1 VTPVGPTV
9 EMPMFPLGVA
19 HLPGDDVI
27 LRVFEPR
34 YVSMFRGLL
43 SGAEIGDPM
52 IFGTALILRGSEVGG
67 GDQRSGRAVTVRVTD
82 VAVAAEGGYAVA
94 GRAESAIEVVEW
106 LNDDPYPRARVRP
119 VPVEV
124 LGESEQTRCL
134 ERLARDAQMTRLM
147 LVDAARAGHV
157 DLLLSAEHRA
167 RLGLL
172 ASGRIDRVDPDDACW
187 LVARSLPCGPTDRL
201 AMLAA
206 ESLWDRIDVLERV
219 AEHVREVLAFR
230 LSGS

>member
-1 VTPVGPTV
+1 
-9 EMPMFPLGVA
+9 MPMFPLGVA
-19 HLPGDDVI
+19 HLPGDDVL

-34 YVSMFRGLL
+34 YVSMFRDLL
-43 SGAEIGDPM
+43 SGADIGDPM
-52 IFGTALILRGSEVGG
+52 VFGTALILRGSEVGG
-67 GDQRSGRAVTVRVTD
+67 GDQRSNRAVTVRVTD
-82 VAVAAEGGYAVA
+82 IVVGAEGGYSVA
-94 GRAESAIEVVEW
+94 GRAESPIEIVEW
-106 LNDDPYPRARVRP
+106 LTDDPHPRARVHTM
-119 VPVEV
+119 PVEV
-124 LGESEQTRCL
+124 LAESERSRCL

-147 LVDAARAGHV
+147 LVDAARAAHV

-172 ASGRIDRVDPDDACW
+172 ASGRTEGLDPDDAFW

-206 ESLWDRIDVLERV
+206 DSLPDRIDVLERV